1 MKQLKILLMFGLFS
15 VGLVQLSNAQQSKSV
30 IQTLNAKEQ
39 NIITISAF
47 TAKGDLVQLQNAL
60 TNGLDAGLT
69 INEIKEVLVHLYA
82 YCGFPRSLQCIN
94 TFMAVLETRKA
105 KGITDKLGKQST
117 PVKDDGNKYI
127 RGKNVLEALT
137 GQSEKEPKTGY
148 AAFSPVIDTFLKE
161 HLFADIFGRDILTY
175 PEREIATLSALIC
188 LGGVEPMMQG
198 HMRIALHLGMT
209 EFKIGEMVSLIE
221 TKVGIKEANDAR
233 RVLLAVTS
241 GGSAQNA
248 ADTMEAN
255 ADLFKK
261 GVKAPALNFTGTA
274 WVNMLVQAQD
284 GLDCSVGAVT
294 FEPGARTN
302 WHSHPGGQILLITE
316 GKGYYQ
322 ERGQPKRVVQ
332 KGDVIKCLPG
342 KAHWHGALPGTK
354 LTHIAIGPATE
365 KGSAIWLQP
374 VTDQEYN
381 DR

>member
-1 MKQLKILLMFGLFS
+1 MKQLKILLLSGLFS
-15 VGLVQLSNAQQSKSV
+15 VGLVQLSNAQQSMSV

-82 YCGFPRSLQCIN
+82 YCGFPRSLQGIN

-105 KGITDKLGKQST
+105 KGITDKLGKQSM
-117 PVKDDGNKYI
+117 PVKDDGSKYL

-137 GQSEKEPKTGY
+137 GQPEKEPKTGY

-175 PEREIATLSALIC
+175 SEREIATLSALIS

-209 EFKIGEMVSLIE
+209 ESKLGEIASLIE

-233 RVLLAVTS
+233 RVLLAVKS
-241 GGSAQNA
+241 GGSAQKA
-248 ADTMEAN
+248 TDTMEAN
-255 ADLFKK
+255 ADLFK
-261 GVKAPALNFTGTA
+261 
-274 WVNMLVQAQD
+274 
-284 GLDCSVGAVT
+284 
-294 FEPGARTN
+294 
-302 WHSHPGGQILLITE
+302 
-316 GKGYYQ
+316 
-322 ERGQPKRVVQ
+322 
-332 KGDVIKCLPG
+332 
-342 KAHWHGALPGTK
+342 
-354 LTHIAIGPATE
+354 
-365 KGSAIWLQP
+365 
-374 VTDQEYN
+374 
-381 DR
+381 